1 MSNVWSWPGFSID
14 DVFVLAL
21 RSDTEKKSLKFDLNK
36 IEKNVFYNYL
46 KFIRLFLH
54 DSMFRLKLD

>member
-36 IEKNVFYNYL
+36 IEK
-46 KFIRLFLH
+46 K
-54 DSMFRLKLD
+54 